1 MKRRILFLIN
11 PISGTG
17 KKRRLNI
24 LIERKM
30 LEEGLEH
37 EVRATDPLGLYAGLR
52 QELQNNEWTDV
63 VVAGGDGSVQAV
75 ASLLF
80 GTTVRLGIV
89 PAGSGNGMAY
99 GAGIS
104 SNWERALNKIVAGKA
119 YATDGYS
126 VNGVKGCMLMGLGYD
141 AEVAAAFVHQRKR
154 GFWRY
159 LQICWSLFF
168 DDKKYRLKLVL
179 PEGSLEGRFF
189 FVSIANSNQF
199 GNRVTIAPKADMR
212 DGKLDLILVSSG
224 SAVRKMFSLLYQIV
238 FGKPVDVQ
246 GALTQTST
254 VRYVQ
259 AARIEIENLDAAPLH
274 VDGEP
279 KQTSERMFVEVLS
292 GAFWLIR

>member
-17 KKRRLNI
+17 KKRRLNL

-30 LEEGLEH
+30 LEARLEH
-37 EVRATDPLGLYAGLR
+37 EIRVTDPQGLYAGLR

-80 GTTVRLGIV
+80 GTTVRLGII

-104 SNWERALNKIVAGKA
+104 SNWERALNKIVAGVA

-126 VNGVKGCMLMGLGYD
+126 VNGVSGCMLMGLGYD
-141 AEVAAAFVHQRKR
+141 ARVAAAFVHQRKR

-168 DDKKYRLKLVL
+168 DDKKYRLHINL
-179 PEGSLEGRFF
+179 PEASLEGRFF

-199 GNRVTIAPKADMR
+199 GNRVTIAPKADMQ

-224 SAVRKMFSLLYQIV
+224 SAIRKMFALLYQII

-246 GALTQTST
+246 DARKQTAT

-259 AARIEIENLDAAPLH
+259 ATRIEIENLDAAPLH

-279 KQTSERMFVEVLS
+279 KQTSERMRIEVLP